1 MMFSTKCKHV
11 NALSNCLN
19 ILKAFNS
26 LVEKKEKQKRKKV
39 VMKLLN
45 KLAIFKQPS

>member
-11 NALSNCLN
+11 NALSNSLN
-19 ILKAFNS
+19 ILVFNS
-26 LVEKKEKQKRKKV
+26 SVEKKKKV
-39 VMKLLN
+39 AMKLLN